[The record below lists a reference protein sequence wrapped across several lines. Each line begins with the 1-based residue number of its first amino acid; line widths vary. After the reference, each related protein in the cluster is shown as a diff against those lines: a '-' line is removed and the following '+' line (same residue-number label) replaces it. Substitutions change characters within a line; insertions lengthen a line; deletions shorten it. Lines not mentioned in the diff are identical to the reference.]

1 MDDKNLIDN
10 LISGDQKAFKSLV
23 DLYADRVFRVC
34 YSFVNHRQNAEDL
47 SQEVFIE
54 AFRSMVQFKRESQ
67 IGTWLYR
74 IAINKSL
81 NFIRKK
87 KQTQWLV
94 NFGLLSNLDE
104 DKTIASNSIPEL
116 SAESQFINQEQK
128 KLLYETIEKLP
139 KNQRIAFTLHKL
151 DDMSYKEISEIMD
164 VSLPSVE
171 SLLHRAKKGLQEK
184 LLKNFR

>member
-54 AFRSMVQFKRESQ
+54 VFRSIAQFKRESQ

-104 DKTIASNSIPEL
+104 DKTIANNSIPEL

-164 VSLPSVE
+164 VSLSSVE